1 MQSSSLRRHCERR
14 LGALDR
20 ERASWFAHW
29 RELSTYILPR
39 RGAFLGAAHRS
50 DRGGKRNARLLDST
64 AMLAARTLASGL
76 MAGLTS
82 PARPWFRLGL
92 GSPALSAV
100 PEVRDWLDDVAGRIF
115 RVFAR
120 SNLYNA
126 LAVAYEELAVFG
138 TAAVVVV
145 EDVKEIVRAYPMTAG
160 EYWLAASERGTVDTL
175 YRTFGMTTG
184 QLVERFGRD
193 SVSMLV
199 RERHDRG
206 EWDHEVAVVQAI
218 EPNEEVR
225 ESGGFARL
233 ARHMPWRSVWYE
245 KSGAGEAILNV
256 SGFEEFPAVCPRWH
270 LAGNDVYGRSPGMD
284 ALPDA
289 KSLQRMQLRF
299 AETLDK
305 MVSPPMVASPSLQ
318 GAAVASTPAAVTYVA
333 DPGGVGFRP
342 AYQINPP
349 LAEFTAAIRERQQA
363 VRAAFHA
370 DLFLMATQL
379 EEVRTAT
386 EVAERRAEKLVM
398 LGPVLERLHDDLL
411 EPLIGRVFQIMARTG
426 HIPPPPYAQLDGQ
439 RLQPEYVSPMAS
451 LQGAALQAA

>member
-1 MQSSSLRRHCERR
+1 MQSSELRRHCERR
-14 LGALDR
+14 LNALDR

-29 RELSTYILPR
+29 RELSDNIMPR
-39 RGAFLGAAHRS
+39 RGSFLGVRHRP
-50 DRGGKRNARLLDST
+50 DRGGKRNGRLLDST

-92 GSPALSAV
+92 GSPAVSAV
-100 PEVRDWLDDVAGRIF
+100 PEVRAWLDDVQGRMF
-115 RVFAR
+115 RTFAR

-145 EDVKEIVRAYPMTAG
+145 EDLKEIVRAYPMTAG

-193 SVSMLV
+193 AVSMLV

-218 EPNEEVR
+218 EPNAEVR

-233 ARHMPWRSVWYE
+233 ARHMPFRSVWYE
-245 KSGAGEAILNV
+245 KSGGANGQRGEAVLNV
-256 SGFEEFPAVCPRWH
+256 GGYEEFPAVCPRWH
-270 LAGNDVYGRSPGMD
+270 LAGSDVYGRSPGMD

-305 MVSPPMVASPSLQ
+305 MVNPPMVASPVLRGTAPS
-318 GAAVASTPAAVTYVA
+318 STPAAVTYVA
-333 DPGGVGFRP
+333 DPEGMGFRP

-411 EPLIGRVFQIMARTG
+411 EPLIGRVFQIMARNG
-426 HIPPPPYAQLDGQ
+426 HIPPPPYAELDGL
-439 RLQPEYVSPMAS
+439 RLQPEYVSPMA
-451 LQGAALQAA
+451 ALQAA